1 MQEQWIFAQHPV
13 RLWARVVVLGELVCR
28 RGTMAPS
35 GVVWR
40 SEVQRAVV
48 PQSAFVR
55 DEDSQED
62 ERSKSQVVLAS
73 DWDFW

>member
-1 MQEQWIFAQHPV
+1 
-13 RLWARVVVLGELVCR
+13 
-28 RGTMAPS
+28 MAPS